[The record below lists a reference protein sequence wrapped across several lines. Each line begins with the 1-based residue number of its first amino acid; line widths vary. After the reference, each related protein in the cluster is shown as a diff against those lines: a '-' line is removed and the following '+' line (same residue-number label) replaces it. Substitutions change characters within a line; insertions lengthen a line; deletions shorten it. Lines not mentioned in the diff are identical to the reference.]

1 MTQPLSYR
9 INEVCKMLPVS
20 RATVYRLVKAGNL
33 KLVKLSDTPKG
44 ASGITAESL
53 EQHLRRI
60 GAA

>member
-1 MTQPLSYR
+1 MTPSLIYR
-9 INEVCKMLPVS
+9 INEVVRMLSVS
-20 RATVYRLVKAGNL
+20 RATVYRLVKAGQL
-33 KLVKLSDTPKG
+33 KLVKIGTS

>member
-1 MTQPLSYR
+1 MTPSLIYR
-9 INEVCKMLPVS
+9 INEVVQMLSVS
-20 RATVYRLVKAGNL
+20 RATVYRLVKAGQL
-33 KLVKLSDTPKG
+33 KLVKIGTS